1 MDIKYIVELRS
12 KLEELQ
18 HEPKKLSK
26 QQKTL
31 IAEAGEIL
39 SDAEQQYKNNTDWKT
54 IADLVIQ
61 GTSLVMQLLRWNGG

>member
-18 HEPKKLSK
+18 HENKKLSK

-31 IAEAGEIL
+31 IVEAKEIL
-39 SDAEQQYKNNTDWKT
+39 SLAEQRYENKTDWS
-54 IADLVIQ
+54 AVANLVVQ
-61 GTSLVMQLLRWNGG
+61 GATLVMQLFRQDGG